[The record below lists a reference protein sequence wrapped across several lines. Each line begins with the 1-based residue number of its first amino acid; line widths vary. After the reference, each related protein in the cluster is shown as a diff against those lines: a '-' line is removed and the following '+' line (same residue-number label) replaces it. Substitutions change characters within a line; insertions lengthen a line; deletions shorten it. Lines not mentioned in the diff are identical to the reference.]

1 MAKKQTFVIQSSL
14 NRKVSYRNRAVGN
27 PARVHRRFTRG
38 GKFHSCLFQT
48 IVYHAGKLASVY
60 RTTYGWG
67 TNQIAW
73 YDWYEA

>member
-1 MAKKQTFVIQSSL
+1 MSKKQTFVIQSSMDGS
-14 NRKVSYRNRAVGN
+14 VSYRNRAVGN
-27 PARVHRRFTRG
+27 PTRVHRRFTRG
-38 GKFHSCLFQT
+38 GKFHSCLYLMMVF
-48 IVYHAGKLASVY
+48 HGRKLVNVY